1 MMNKKRSEPN
11 KGRILKISLNKNAF
25 DSIEKEKHIWK
36 NSASFCVMPPIG
48 MHGPKYM
55 RNVAWKKI
63 FHITADVQSVCVSVF
78 KKTYHASCEPSIGR
92 VLPWYIHSNRSEHHR
107 YLLRVNWMLLLLFFY
122 SIGFYELN
130 MCVIYAA
137 RTCQCWWQIRYI
149 HPSIHCWALQTH
161 ELNVYNNHLKRE
173 DEEKSA
179 RTVCYSSEERFN

>member
-48 MHGPKYM
+48 MHGSKYM

-63 FHITADVQSVCVSVF
+63 FHITTDVQSVCVSVF

-107 YLLRVNWMLLLLFFY
+107 YLLRVNWMLLLLFFLFNWFLWTEHVCNLCCANL
-122 SIGFYELN
+122 SML
-130 MCVIYAA
+130 MAD
-137 RTCQCWWQIRYI
+137 QI
-149 HPSIHCWALQTH
+149 HSSIHSLQSIANARV
-161 ELNVYNNHLKRE
+161 ECLK
-173 DEEKSA
+173 
-179 RTVCYSSEERFN
+179 